1 MLGGLQPA
9 RTGSAYRS
17 YWMRLYGCVA
27 IERAPCAM
35 AISMAASARR
45 GLYTSRSA
53 FQQALRDASLASW
66 RAAFY
71 PPIPELL
78 VPAGAISGAAD
89 TNVSSP
95 YGCMSV

>member
-1 MLGGLQPA
+1 MASHLGALAQNIGQPSQREADTRPRGRCWEVQPA

-35 AISMAASARR
+35 AISIAASARR

-66 RAAFY
+66 RAA
-71 PPIPELL
+71 L
-78 VPAGAISGAAD
+78 
-89 TNVSSP
+89 
-95 YGCMSV
+95 